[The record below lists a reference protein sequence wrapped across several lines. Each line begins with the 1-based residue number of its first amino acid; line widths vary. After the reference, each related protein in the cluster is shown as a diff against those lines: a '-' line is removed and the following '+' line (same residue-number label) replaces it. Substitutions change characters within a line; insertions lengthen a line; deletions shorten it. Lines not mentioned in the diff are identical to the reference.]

1 MKPGKGDIAI
11 QRKISGR
18 QLEELQRHT
27 WMMGEAYGLDWRVE
41 NYKGKRPISFYQWDL
56 DCLLGVILHALPD
69 ERFYPDKNDEGYV
82 CLQALHDDLQ
92 LAYDETYPRRQPP
105 RRRAVGL

>member
-18 QLEELQRHT
+18 QLEELQKHT
-27 WMMGEAYGLDWRVE
+27 WMMSEAYGLDTRVG

-56 DCLLGVILHALPD
+56 DCLLCVLEMALKD
-69 ERFYPDKNDEGYV
+69 EKEYPDKNDEGYV
-82 CLQALHDDLQ
+82 SLLALHDDLKQ
-92 LAYDETYPRRQPP
+92 AYDETYPRRQMP
-105 RRRAVGL
+105 RRRAVGP